1 MWGVS
6 RSFRRGKV
14 YRDPIIGTMGTG
26 SDIPSEI
33 GDEEGTYQNVR
44 LVLPDLGLDLV
55 DLC

>member
-1 MWGVS
+1 
-6 RSFRRGKV
+6 
-14 YRDPIIGTMGTG
+14 MGTG